1 MPIERP
7 DFRVGVPYEGTY
19 EELLN
24 TEMNEFGGVWTKD
37 QGPLKTSSKPLNG
50 QNYQVE
56 LILPAMSVVILRPK
70 RIKGVP
76 KNGLN

>member
-1 MPIERP
+1 MPIERLH
-7 DFRVGVPYEGTY
+7 FKVGVPYEGSY

-24 TEMNEFGGVWTKD
+24 TEMTEFGGVWTKD
-37 QGPLKTSSKPLNG
+37 QGPLKTVNEPLNH
-50 QNYQVE
+50 QDNHVE

-76 KNGLN
+76 KS